1 MLRLATG
8 TFGYN
13 SEDFIEGLLI
23 LLAQA
28 GNKVNAKTL
37 ICCMQDI
44 HDHRGGAGTPV
55 SVPEFLQLYQKGK
68 LYQESIMEKCRLV
81 IRRKLIT
88 HAQGRSIFPAIG
100 RLQIPEKLKKF
111 LAYDCLDNGL
121 V

>member
-8 TFGYN
+8 MFGYN
-13 SEDFIEGLLI
+13 SEDFIEDLLI

-28 GNKVNAKTL
+28 GNKLNAKTL

-81 IRRKLIT
+81 IRRKMIAHT
-88 HAQGRSIFPAIG
+88 QGRSIFPEIV
-100 RLQIPEKLKKF
+100 RLPIPEKLKKF
-111 LAYDCLDNGL
+111 LAFGCLDVGL
-121 V
+121 I